1 MVDFSMNVLLV
12 FFELNLGLAQRI
24 PYVTVALL
32 RQMASTEMVIRDRAK
47 EITLPA
53 SGICAG
59 AGPID
64 SAMVP

>member
-1 MVDFSMNVLLV
+1 M
-12 FFELNLGLAQRI
+12 R
-24 PYVTVALL
+24 VALL

-53 SGICAG
+53 SGIRPG
-59 AGPID
+59 AGFVG